1 MVEVAWLRLEF
12 WALVLSSLALPI
24 TIGVHLLRARDIS
37 RWVLLSYAIGLLVL
51 AGVDILLLKALAE
64 LARESLNPVDDA
76 VFRSEYSVA
85 LYMLPLIAAGVGV
98 NLLSFVI
105 TQHLRITP

>member
-1 MVEVAWLRLEF
+1 MAEAVWLRFEF

-24 TIGVHLLRARDIS
+24 IIGVHLLRARDIS
-37 RWVLLSYAIGLLVL
+37 RWVLLAYAIALLAL
-51 AGVDILLLKALAE
+51 AGVDILLLKTLAVV
-64 LARESLNPVDDA
+64 ARDSLSTVDDA

-105 TQHLRITP
+105 TQHLRIRS